1 MPILYICTDLR
12 PAFSA
17 FGDAFAG
24 IGVREPQPRA
34 SEAFRAFGD
43 YHRLMEKNGVQTL
56 KTIKPVSIWRV
67 IVYSFYFSNLRCICF
82 GCLAFE

>member
-1 MPILYICTDLR
+1 MNKILNNCV
-12 PAFSA
+12 SA

-43 YHRLMEKNGVQTL
+43 YHRLMEKNGIQTL
-56 KTIKPVSIWRV
+56 KTIKPVGIFLSFIF
-67 IVYSFYFSNLRCICF
+67 IINYSV
-82 GCLAFE
+82 